1 MDQTDAFRQQLAQN
15 LRAGNAHMSFED
27 AVAEFP
33 AAHINTRPP
42 HVAYSFWGLLEHLRL
57 TQDDIL
63 RYLTDPG
70 YEEMT
75 WPRDYWPDPAAEAT
89 PAEWDASV
97 SGFLRDREALA
108 AMIEQHDLL
117 MPVPSHPQHTLLR
130 EVLIIIDHN
139 AYHIG
144 ELAGLRQVA
153 EAWGPGHD
161 A

>member
-42 HVAYSFWGLLEHLRL
+42 RVEYSFWGLLEHLRL

-63 RYLTDPG
+63 RYLTDPN
-70 YEEMT
+70 YEEMV
-75 WPRDYWPDPAAEAT
+75 WPRDYWPDPGAEAT
-89 PAEWDASV
+89 SAEWDASV
-97 SGFLRDREALA
+97 AGFLRNREALA
-108 AMIEQHDLL
+108 AMVEQQDLL

-161 A
+161 V